1 MKKFSILLLV
11 FVLAATL
18 FLGGCQ
24 KNEPSVPAPSWETES
39 VEENGFSYEIPKG
52 WIRTEDPTNQ
62 GSIVYVQLDSLIN
75 QYDMFNDLRSELENK
90 AQAIQDD
97 LTKKGRSFESAAKDF
112 QAKIEKGLLTRS
124 QAEEQQQRL
133 AERQQNLQ
141 NLSQQKQYEMAE
153 EEAVMGRRVMD
164 AVQTYLQKYNQE
176 KGYAMIITTSAAT
189 NTVIVG
195 NPALDITQDVLTGL
209 NNEYIKSKKQ

>member
-1 MKKFSILLLV
+1 MKQLKAILAV
-11 FVLAATL
+11 AVAAIICSCNAT
-18 FLGGCQ
+18 GNTGTAQ
-24 KNEPSVPAPSWETES
+24 TAEAAQT
-39 VEENGFSYEIPKG
+39 
-52 WIRTEDPTNQ
+52 TAAQ
-62 GSIVYVQLDSLIN
+62 GSIVYIQLDSLVN
-75 QYDMFNDLRSELENK
+75 QYDMFNDLRSELESK

-124 QAEEQQQRL
+124 QAEEQQQKL

-141 NLSQQKQYEMAE
+141 NLSQQKQYELAE
-153 EEAVMGRRVMD
+153 EEAVMSRKVMD
-164 AVQTYLQKYNQE
+164 AVQTYLDKYNQE

-189 NTVIVG
+189 NTLIVG
-195 NPALDITQDVLTGL
+195 NSALDITQDVLTGL

>member
-1 MKKFSILLLV
+1 MKQLKLILTV
-11 FVLAATL
+11 AVAAIVCACTA
-18 FLGGCQ
+18 GGNTTTTQ
-24 KNEPSVPAPSWETES
+24 PAEATQ
-39 VEENGFSYEIPKG
+39 
-52 WIRTEDPTNQ
+52 TAAA
-62 GSIVYVQLDSLIN
+62 GSIVYIQMDSLIN
-75 QYDMFNDLRSELENK
+75 QYDMFNDLRSELESK

-112 QAKIEKGLLTRS
+112 ETKINKGLLTRS

-133 AERQQNLQ
+133 LQRQQNLQ
-141 NLSQQKQYEMAE
+141 DLSQQKQYEMAE
-153 EEAVMGRRVMD
+153 EEAVMSRKVMD
-164 AVQTYLQKYNQE
+164 AIYTYLEKYNQE
-176 KGYAMIITTSAAT
+176 KGYAMILTTSAAS

>member
-1 MKKFSILLLV
+1 MKQLKLILTV
-11 FVLAATL
+11 AVAAIVCACNA
-18 FLGGCQ
+18 GGNTTTTQ
-24 KNEPSVPAPSWETES
+24 SAEAAQTAAA
-39 VEENGFSYEIPKG
+39 
-52 WIRTEDPTNQ
+52 
-62 GSIVYVQLDSLIN
+62 GSIVYIQMDSLIN
-75 QYDMFNDLRSELENK
+75 QYDMFNDLRSELESK

-112 QAKIEKGLLTRS
+112 ETKINKGLLTRS

-133 AERQQNLQ
+133 LQRQQNLQ
-141 NLSQQKQYEMAE
+141 DLSQQKQYEMAE
-153 EEAVMGRRVMD
+153 EEAVMSRKVMD
-164 AVQTYLQKYNQE
+164 AINTYLEKYNKE
-176 KGYAMIITTSAAT
+176 KGYAMILTTSAAS

>member
-1 MKKFSILLLV
+1 MKQLKAILAV
-11 FVLAATL
+11 AVAAIICSCNAT
-18 FLGGCQ
+18 GNTGTAQ
-24 KNEPSVPAPSWETES
+24 TAEAAQT
-39 VEENGFSYEIPKG
+39 
-52 WIRTEDPTNQ
+52 TAAQ
-62 GSIVYVQLDSLIN
+62 GSIVYIQLDSLIN

-112 QAKIEKGLLTRS
+112 QTKIEKGLLTRS

-141 NLSQQKQYEMAE
+141 NLSQQKQYELAE
-153 EEAVMGRRVMD
+153 EEAVMSRRVMD
-164 AVQTYLQKYNQE
+164 AVQTYLAKYNQE
-176 KGYAMIITTSAAT
+176 KGYAMIITSSAAT
-189 NTVIVG
+189 NTVIAA

>member
-1 MKKFSILLLV
+1 MKQLKAILAV
-11 FVLAATL
+11 AVAAIICSCNAT
-18 FLGGCQ
+18 GNTGTAQ
-24 KNEPSVPAPSWETES
+24 TAEAAQT
-39 VEENGFSYEIPKG
+39 
-52 WIRTEDPTNQ
+52 TAAQ
-62 GSIVYVQLDSLIN
+62 GSIVYIQLDSLVN
-75 QYDMFNDLRSELENK
+75 QYDMFNDLRSELESK

-124 QAEEQQQRL
+124 QAEEQQQKL

-141 NLSQQKQYEMAE
+141 NLSQQKQYELAE
-153 EEAVMGRRVMD
+153 EEAVMSRKVMD
-164 AVQTYLQKYNQE
+164 AVQTFLNKYNQE

-195 NPALDITQDVLTGL
+195 NPALDITQDVLAGL
-209 NNEYIKSKKQ
+209 NN

>member
-1 MKKFSILLLV
+1 MKQLKVILSV
-11 FVLAATL
+11 AVAAIICACNAT
-18 FLGGCQ
+18 GNTTSQAAGT
-24 KNEPSVPAPSWETES
+24 TEAG
-39 VEENGFSYEIPKG
+39 V
-52 WIRTEDPTNQ
+52 TAAQ
-62 GSIVYVQLDSLIN
+62 GSIVYIQLDSLIN

-112 QAKIEKGLLTRS
+112 QTKIEKGLLTRS

-141 NLSQQKQYEMAE
+141 NLSQQKQYELAE
-153 EEAVMGRRVMD
+153 EEAVMSRRVMD
-164 AVQTYLQKYNQE
+164 AVQTFLEKYNQE

-195 NPALDITQDVLTGL
+195 NPALDITQDVLAGL
-209 NNEYIKSKKQ
+209 NNEYIKSKK

>member
-1 MKKFSILLLV
+1 M
-11 FVLAATL
+11 AA
-18 FLGGCQ
+18 
-24 KNEPSVPAPSWETES
+24 
-39 VEENGFSYEIPKG
+39 
-52 WIRTEDPTNQ
+52 Q
-62 GSIVYVQLDSLIN
+62 GSIVYIQLDSLIN

-112 QAKIEKGLLTRS
+112 EAKINKGLLTRS

-141 NLSQQKQYEMAE
+141 NLSQQKQYELAE
-153 EEAVMGRRVMD
+153 EEAVMSRRVMD
-164 AVQTYLQKYNQE
+164 AVQTFLAKYNQE

-209 NNEYIKSKKQ
+209 NNEYIKSKK

>member
-1 MKKFSILLLV
+1 MKQLKVILSV
-11 FVLAATL
+11 AVAAIICACNAT
-18 FLGGCQ
+18 GNTTTQAAGTA
-24 KNEPSVPAPSWETES
+24 EAGAVAA
-39 VEENGFSYEIPKG
+39 
-52 WIRTEDPTNQ
+52 Q
-62 GSIVYVQLDSLIN
+62 GSIVYIQLDSLIN

-112 QAKIEKGLLTRS
+112 QTKIEKGLLTRS

-141 NLSQQKQYEMAE
+141 NLSQQKQYELAE
-153 EEAVMGRRVMD
+153 EEAVMSRRVMD
-164 AVQTYLQKYNQE
+164 AVQTYLAKYNQE
-176 KGYAMIITTSAAT
+176 KGYAMIITSSAAT
-189 NTVIVG
+189 NTVIAA